1 MSIGNPFNGMLGYSR
16 EILSEKSE
24 NSRNSAIFVYDE
36 TGSKRGA
43 DLSCPKMLP
52 ASEISMDV
60 FPRGSGARGTIL
72 VTLPNN
78 EVLFPRITDDEA
90 SRKFYD
96 YLCSVNDPCNKESQ
110 YFANFHIA
118 EGGMVLDDMSVRYMD
133 EDILWVTPD
142 EPFNWG
148 MWLLQTLPAIHLAE
162 CRDFTFRLLCVQEAN
177 WQAEFIRFFAPSMS
191 ERVIKQDLDK
201 HYLAKKNLGTVCR
214 SQRNMFLTDF
224 DRSVFKDVAAAKGSA
239 KSPVDGEKIFISRK
253 TRSELNP
260 NYRALINEAEV
271 IAALE
276 GEGFTAIE
284 PEKYSFADQIAI
296 FRDAK
301 LIVGLGGAGMF
312 NSVFC
317 KEDALIVTIE
327 NSTNWVEA
335 HANLFSSSG
344 LAYGVYFG
352 TPVPEDSGL
361 HKRWNVRSS
370 DLVNEIRKIA

>member
-1 MSIGNPFNGMLGYSR
+1 MSTGKPFDGMLGYSR

-24 NSRNSAIFVYDE
+24 NLRNPAIFVYDE
-36 TGSKRGA
+36 TGSERGA
-43 DLSCPKMLP
+43 DLAYPKKLP

-60 FPRGSGARGTIL
+60 FPCGSGVRGTIL
-72 VTLPNN
+72 VTLPND
-78 EVLFPRITDDEA
+78 EILFPRITDDEA
-90 SRKFYD
+90 SRQFYY
-96 YLCSVNDPCNKESQ
+96 YLCSVNDPSNKESQ
-110 YFANFHIA
+110 YFANFHTA
-118 EGGMVLDDMSVRYMD
+118 EGRIVLDDMSVRYMD

-162 CRDFTFRLLCVQEAN
+162 RKDFTSCLLCVQESA

-201 HYLAKKNLGTVCR
+201 HYVAKENFRTICR

-224 DRSVFKDVAAAKGSA
+224 DRSVFKDVAAAKGSV
-239 KSPVDGEKIFISRK
+239 KSPIDGEKIFISRK
-253 TRSELNP
+253 TRSTANP
-260 NYRALINEAEV
+260 NYRALLNEAELV
-271 IAALE
+271 AALE
-276 GEGFTAIE
+276 HEGFIAIE
-284 PEKYSFADQIAI
+284 PENYSFADQIAI

-301 LIVGLGGAGMF
+301 LIAGLGGAGMF

-317 KEDALIVTIE
+317 KESTPIVTIE

-344 LAYGVYFG
+344 LAYGVYLG
-352 TPVPEDSGL
+352 TPVLEDIGV